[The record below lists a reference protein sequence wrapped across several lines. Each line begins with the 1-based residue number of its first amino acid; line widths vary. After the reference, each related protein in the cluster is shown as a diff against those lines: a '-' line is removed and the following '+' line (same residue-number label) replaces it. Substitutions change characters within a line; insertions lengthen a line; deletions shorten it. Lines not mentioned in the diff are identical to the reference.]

1 MEGPDEGG
9 VGVEG
14 ECGGEGSGGEA
25 MLEYAQ
31 RVHCLCSGE
40 IYFIPWINKSPFLIE
55 LQNVLMYKYAFLNR
69 I

>member
-1 MEGPDEGG
+1 MEGPDERG

-40 IYFIPWINKSPFLIE
+40 IYLHYTWINKSPFLIE
-55 LQNVLMYKYAFLNR
+55 LQNVSCINKLF
-69 I
+69 

>member
-14 ECGGEGSGGEA
+14 ECGGEGGGGEA
-25 MLEYAQ
+25 VLEYTQ

-40 IYFIPWINKSPFLIE
+40 I
-55 LQNVLMYKYAFLNR
+55 
-69 I
+69 